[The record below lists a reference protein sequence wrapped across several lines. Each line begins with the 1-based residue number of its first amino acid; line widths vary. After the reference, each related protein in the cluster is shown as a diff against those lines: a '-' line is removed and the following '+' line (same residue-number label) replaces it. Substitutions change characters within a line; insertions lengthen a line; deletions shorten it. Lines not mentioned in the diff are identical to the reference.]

1 MVRSSPGS
9 PGLAWRGAWFL
20 DVLKCALPKPPLP
33 PFAIVTVCPTSVRS
47 ASKRLAVLLIDLR
60 AGRDLHEHVLAVRAV
75 AVLAHA
81 GPAVLCREVLLVAIV
96 DQRVQPRDR
105 GHHDVAAV
113 PAVAAVRPAE
123 LDELLAAERDAAVPA
138 VAGADVHLGFI
149 KKFHVR

>member
-33 PFAIVTVCPTSVRS
+33 PLRDRHRLPDLGQVGEQ
-47 ASKRLAVLLIDLR
+47 RLAVFLIDLR
-60 AGRDLHEHVLAVRAV
+60 AGRHLHEDVLAVRAV

-81 GPAVLCREVLLVAIV
+81 GPAVLRREVLLVAVV
-96 DQRVQPRDR
+96 DQRVEPVDGRDD
-105 GHHDVAAV
+105 HVAAA
-113 PAVAAVRPAE
+113 PAVTAVRPAE
-123 LDELLAAERDAAVPA
+123 LDELLAAERDAAVSA
-138 VAGADVHLGFI
+138 VAGADIDLGLI